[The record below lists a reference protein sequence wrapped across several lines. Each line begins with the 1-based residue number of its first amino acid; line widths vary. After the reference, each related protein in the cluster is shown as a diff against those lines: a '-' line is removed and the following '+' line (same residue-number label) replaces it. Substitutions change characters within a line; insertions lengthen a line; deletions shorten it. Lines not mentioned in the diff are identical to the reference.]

1 VPTQQQE
8 AIAQSPQVSGGSMLA
23 WLRVT
28 IKWKQLVGCTGLAIV
43 VLGLAAW
50 LVLPNHYTAMVVILP
65 PQQTTSTSAAMMAQM
80 GNMGGIA
87 GLAGGGLG
95 IKNPNDQ
102 QVALLK
108 SRTVEDEIVERFH
121 LRELYHRKYLSTARK
136 RWEKHTE
143 VDNGL
148 KDGLIRISVTDS
160 DPRRAEEMANG
171 WVEEYQRFTAT
182 IAITEASQ
190 RRLFYERELS
200 VAHADLT
207 HAEEDM
213 KQTEQR
219 TGVIDIEGQDRSMI
233 ASAAVLR
240 GQLAAKQIE
249 IRAMREFAAEQN
261 PDLQRAEQQVA
272 GMEAQLAAMD
282 AASDRKTGDLIAPKG
297 TVTQAGLDYARS
309 LREVKYRETV
319 QDLLTRQYEGAR
331 VDEAR
336 QGALIQVVD
345 PAIVPDR
352 PTHYR
357 LWIALGTALMALPLA
372 LLAAQAAEAVANV
385 RHVHRT
391 FGSWDATLEE
401 LCKGIRNEGGD

>member
-1 VPTQQQE
+1 MPTQQQE
-8 AIAQSPQVSGGSMLA
+8 ASASSPQISGGSMLT

-28 IKWKQLVGCTGLAIV
+28 IKWRKLAGSTALAV
-43 VLGLAAW
+43 VALGLAVP
-50 LVLPNHYTAMVVILP
+50 LLLPNHYTATVVILP
-65 PQQTTSTSAAMMAQM
+65 PQQTPSTAAAMMAQM

-87 GLAGGGLG
+87 SMAGAGLG

-108 SRTVEDEIVERFH
+108 SRTVEDAIVERFG

-136 RWEKHTE
+136 RWEKHTQ

-160 DPRRAEEMANG
+160 DPRRAAEMANG
-171 WVEEYQRFTAT
+171 WIEEYQRFTAT

-190 RRLFYERELS
+190 RRLFYERELN
-200 VAHADLT
+200 VAHADLA

-213 KQTEQR
+213 KQTELR

-233 ASAAVLR
+233 ATAAVLR

-261 PDLQRAEQQVA
+261 PDLQRAEQQAA
-272 GMEAQLAAMD
+272 GMETQLAAMD
-282 AASDRKTGDLIAPKG
+282 ADSDRKTGDLIAPKG
-297 TVTQAGLDYARS
+297 TVTQASLDYARS

-345 PAIVPDR
+345 PAIAPDR
-352 PTHYR
+352 PTSSYKW
-357 LWIALGTALMALPLA
+357 WIALAAVFGSLPVA
-372 LLAAQAAEAVANV
+372 LLTAAAFEAGSILV
-385 RHVHRT
+385 RSRRRS
-391 FGSWDATLEE
+391 GSWSGALEDV
-401 LCKGIRNEGGD
+401 IAGGGQ

>member
-1 VPTQQQE
+1 MPTQQQE
-8 AIAQSPQVSGGSMLA
+8 ASASSPQISGGSMLT

-28 IKWKQLVGCTGLAIV
+28 IKWRKLAGSTALAV
-43 VLGLAAW
+43 VALGLAVP
-50 LVLPNHYTAMVVILP
+50 LLLPNHYTATVVILP
-65 PQQTTSTSAAMMAQM
+65 PQQTPSTAAAMMAQM

-87 GLAGGGLG
+87 SMAGAGLG

-108 SRTVEDEIVERFH
+108 SRTVEDAIVERFG

-136 RWEKHTE
+136 RWEKHTQ

-160 DPRRAEEMANG
+160 DPRRAAEMANG
-171 WVEEYQRFTAT
+171 WIEEYQRFTAT

-190 RRLFYERELS
+190 RRLFYERELN
-200 VAHADLT
+200 VAHADLA

-213 KQTEQR
+213 KQTELR

-233 ASAAVLR
+233 ATAAVLR

-261 PDLQRAEQQVA
+261 PDLQRAEQQAA
-272 GMEAQLAAMD
+272 GMETQLAAMD
-282 AASDRKTGDLIAPKG
+282 ADSDRKTGDLIAPKG
-297 TVTQAGLDYARS
+297 TVTQASLDYARS

-336 QGALIQVVD
+336 QGALIQIVD
-345 PAIVPDR
+345 PAVIPDR
-352 PTHYR
+352 PSSSYR
-357 LWIALGTALMALPLA
+357 LWIALAALFCALPLA
-372 LLAAQAAEAVANV
+372 MVSAGVAEILAVVRRSRRRSASWAAA
-385 RHVHRT
+385 
-391 FGSWDATLEE
+391 LEE
-401 LCKGIRNEGGD
+401 IVVGVWQ